1 MEQQALRAYYSSAE
15 RFPTEALVQFLT
27 HGGKLPLETRE
38 LAFQWEGGQR
48 FSRFRSFA
56 SARELAEALARE
68 TPERI
73 EVGAVYDRCEPSR
86 SGRVLGRELVFD
98 LDLPDYDSL
107 RTCPCKGGP
116 KSAYCDG
123 CWALL
128 ARSARLLDRMLEQEF
143 GFERRLWV
151 FSGQKGLHCW
161 VLDDAAFSLDEQ
173 QREALCDR
181 LTRSPDRRPSLVQKS
196 EPGEWIVP
204 RIDRKV
210 TTQLTHLIKLPFCV
224 HASTK
229 NVSVP
234 VRLEELEQVPRV
246 KASTASL
253 DFFAER
259 RAILVKAV

>member
-1 MEQQALRAYYSSAE
+1 MEQQALRAYYA

-27 HGGKLPLETRE
+27 RGGRVPLETRE
-38 LAFQWEGGQR
+38 LAFQWEGGAR
-48 FSRFRSFA
+48 FSRYRSFA

-73 EVGAVYDRCEPSR
+73 EVGAVYERCEPSR
-86 SGRVLGRELVFD
+86 TGRVLGRELVFD

-116 KSAYCDG
+116 KSAYCDS
-123 CWALL
+123 CWGLM
-128 ARSARLLDRMLEQEF
+128 ARSARQLDSVLELDF

-161 VLDDAAFSLDEQ
+161 VLDDSAFVLDEA

-181 LTRSPDRRPSLVQKS
+181 LARQPDRRSTPTQRSAAD
-196 EPGEWIVP
+196 WIVP
-204 RIDRKV
+204 RIDRRV

-234 VRLEELEQVPRV
+234 LRLDELERVPRV
-246 KASTASL
+246 KVTAPAEFL
-253 DFFAER
+253 AER
-259 RAILVKAV
+259 EAVLRAVAI